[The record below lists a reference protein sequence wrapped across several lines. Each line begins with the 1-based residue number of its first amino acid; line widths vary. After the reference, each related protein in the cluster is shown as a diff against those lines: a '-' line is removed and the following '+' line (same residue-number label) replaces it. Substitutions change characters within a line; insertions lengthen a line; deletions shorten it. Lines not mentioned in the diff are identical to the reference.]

1 MPRTE
6 TFNMKEIQKT
16 CTLRFEKVREEDNQ
30 KVMLECKKVA
40 SSETGVEVYQSE
52 NRNVI
57 TAVYKS
63 YFYHVT
69 LEEIVNAMLRD
80 ESEEKKRRTM
90 KNFRN
95 SM

>member
-6 TFNMKEIQKT
+6 TFNMNEIYKT
-16 CTLRFEKVREEDNQ
+16 CTLRFEKVRAEDNQ
-30 KVMLECKKVA
+30 KVMLGCKKVA

-57 TAVYKS
+57 TAVYKG

-69 LEEIVNAMLRD
+69 LEEIVNAMLREDSD
-80 ESEEKKRRTM
+80 ERKR
-90 KNFRN
+90 
-95 SM
+95 